1 MRLVEIK
8 KLNDFIAAAGK
19 DINLGSLS
27 DMFEKIDKESP
38 ISLQREAI
46 ASDRDYVKELTSLL
60 NVIITIVHNPH
71 IANKG
76 EDVVV
81 RIEQAN
87 ALGTDEFRQVLL
99 DSKLWK
105 RHGAKMIPEEVH
117 YRRYTDELRIYENRF
132 IVYLIDLIERD
143 LSAYSAFYLSMLP
156 TLELDGKYLSAGE
169 VGDMIVALDALKRKI
184 QYLKGTYFYKVVSEG
199 GILSGTIRPTNIL
212 TKDRLY
218 KYCFKFYRTFVHNGN
233 AEVLSKNLRAYYMIC
248 ILKELKQRGF
258 KTDGRR
264 KKRDTSLV
272 LLKNG
277 FNIVLEMLKDGTLT
291 LSVSF
296 KKLPCAK
303 HLLLFDKNIESEKS
317 SYNFSY
323 FTTAELIT
331 VWYTAELDF
340 GGRRRFAPED
350 ALISRWLDERLTV
363 SRLDRRVYGKYC
375 PVCRA
380 SGIEKSDGICRCLV
394 CTSEY
399 SFVGIDGKRV
409 WFRKIRK

>member
-60 NVIITIVHNPH
+60 NVIITIIHNPH

-76 EDVVV
+76 EDVIV

-169 VGDMIVALDALKRKI
+169 VGDMIVALDVLKRKI
-184 QYLKGTYFYKVVSEG
+184 QYLKGTYFYKAVSEG

-218 KYCFKFYRTFVHNGN
+218 KY
-233 AEVLSKNLRAYYMIC
+233 
-248 ILKELKQRGF
+248 
-258 KTDGRR
+258 
-264 KKRDTSLV
+264 
-272 LLKNG
+272 
-277 FNIVLEMLKDGTLT
+277 
-291 LSVSF
+291 SF
-296 KKLPCAK
+296 CSI
-303 HLLLFDKNIESEKS
+303 N
-317 SYNFSY
+317 
-323 FTTAELIT
+323 
-331 VWYTAELDF
+331 
-340 GGRRRFAPED
+340 
-350 ALISRWLDERLTV
+350 
-363 SRLDRRVYGKYC
+363 
-375 PVCRA
+375 
-380 SGIEKSDGICRCLV
+380 
-394 CTSEY
+394 
-399 SFVGIDGKRV
+399 
-409 WFRKIRK
+409 

>member
-1 MRLVEIK
+1 
-8 KLNDFIAAAGK
+8 
-19 DINLGSLS
+19 
-27 DMFEKIDKESP
+27 
-38 ISLQREAI
+38 
-46 ASDRDYVKELTSLL
+46 
-60 NVIITIVHNPH
+60 
-71 IANKG
+71 
-76 EDVVV
+76 
-81 RIEQAN
+81 
-87 ALGTDEFRQVLL
+87 
-99 DSKLWK
+99 
-105 RHGAKMIPEEVH
+105 
-117 YRRYTDELRIYENRF
+117 
-132 IVYLIDLIERD
+132 
-143 LSAYSAFYLSMLP
+143 
-156 TLELDGKYLSAGE
+156 
-169 VGDMIVALDALKRKI
+169 
-184 QYLKGTYFYKVVSEG
+184 
-199 GILSGTIRPTNIL
+199 
-212 TKDRLY
+212 
-218 KYCFKFYRTFVHNGN
+218 
-233 AEVLSKNLRAYYMIC
+233 MIC

-380 SGIEKSDGICRCLV
+380 RGIEKSDGICRCLV

-399 SFVGIDGKRV
+399 SFVGIDGKRA